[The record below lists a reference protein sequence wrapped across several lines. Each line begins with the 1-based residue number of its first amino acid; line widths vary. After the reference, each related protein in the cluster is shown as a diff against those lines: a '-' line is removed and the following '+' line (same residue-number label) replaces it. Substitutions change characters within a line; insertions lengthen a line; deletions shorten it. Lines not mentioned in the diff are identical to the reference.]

1 MDERFKKEQQTLTK
15 QLKELRENYEKEI
28 REKNEKIL
36 YLNNTINE
44 QLDKQQDFSKQSAVS
59 NELYEK
65 QKRDIQTKAKDLQ
78 ELTSLMQKKST
89 EMLKLQQEIEKVKS
103 ENSQLM
109 S

>member
-65 QKRDIQTKAKDLQ
+65 QKRDIQTKAKDL
-78 ELTSLMQKKST
+78 
-89 EMLKLQQEIEKVKS
+89 
-103 ENSQLM
+103 
-109 S
+109 